1 MYFCCAAVRMN
12 NSNMKEENFA
22 TIAKPQ
28 NYCFIDFDFPEGSI
42 PEIEHYE
49 MTYKKGE
56 TIFKQGTI
64 VPHVAFIKSGMVKIM
79 LEADNRK
86 QPLCIEKEG
95 FIGLE
100 SMYNDKFSQYS
111 VFALT
116 EVNVCLVEI
125 ESFKKALMAHAE
137 LAVKI
142 IESLNL
148 RTKLLYER
156 ILTLTQKQGPG
167 RVADILKCMSE
178 RIFESDTFC
187 SPCTRKEMAEMCSLS
202 LESLSRILKDFKEEG
217 IIELD
222 TKNITILKKDDL
234 ELISRVS

>member
-1 MYFCCAAVRMN
+1 MTEDDCLPVN
-12 NSNMKEENFA
+12 ESEK
-22 TIAKPQ
+22 
-28 NYCFIDFDFPEGSI
+28 YCFIEFDLPEGSV

-64 VPHVAFIKSGMVKIM
+64 VPHVAFVKSGMVKIM
-79 LEADNRK
+79 LESVNRK
-86 QPLCIEKEG
+86 QPLCIEKRG

-100 SMYNDKFSQYS
+100 SMYNDKFSQYT
-111 VFALT
+111 VIALT
-116 EVNVCLVEI
+116 DVEICLVEI
-125 ESFKKALMAHAE
+125 ESFNNALLSNAF

-142 IESLNL
+142 IEALNI

-167 RVADILKCMSE
+167 RVADILICLSE
-178 RIFESDTFC
+178 RLFESDSFC
-187 SPCTRKEMAEMCSLS
+187 SPCTRKEMAEMCALS
-202 LESLSRILKDFKEEG
+202 LESLSRILKDLKDEK
-217 IIELD
+217 IIEVN
-222 TKNITILKKDDL
+222 TKTITILNKKEL